1 MHHGY
6 RPLSLLS
13 RADAPRD
20 SRGKY
25 STCHTFSI
33 SPFRSLPLSP
43 STPFSL
49 LLLLVGVCLC
59 CGFGL
64 IPFVTLS
71 PSKSQN
77 IVVRLP
83 VGPFPAL
90 CSRFSGWQLLVKS
103 VSSSLW
109 SPVDFVAILR
119 QGLKVFSSDFL
130 FSSGFLSGS
139 RWLRC
144 FFFISLVFIERS
156 SVIMG
161 SPVISVEQVLV
172 MLLMLF
178 VKPFLYFYRV
188 FLLCL

>member
-25 STCHTFSI
+25 STCHTFSL
-33 SPFRSLPLSP
+33 SPFCSLPLSP
-43 STPFSL
+43 STPFPL

-77 IVVRLP
+77 IVVRLS

-90 CSRFSGWQLLVKS
+90 CFRFSGWQLFVKS

-119 QGLKVFSSDFL
+119 QGLSVFSSDFL
-130 FSSGFLSGS
+130 SFPRVFCLAVVGQVISFLFLWSLFNVLYLISFSSALLSLWVLRLSLLS
-139 RWLRC
+139 RCW
-144 FFFISLVFIERS
+144 S
-156 SVIMG
+156 S
-161 SPVISVEQVLV
+161 
-172 MLLMLF
+172 
-178 VKPFLYFYRV
+178 
-188 FLLCL
+188 C